1 MLSLRCQLDTHI
13 MYKSLGC
20 MAGIEKCSQR
30 RGCRKNPGR
39 TQVVEERPAKD
50 GDEQLDKVGVW
61 SHMI

>member
-1 MLSLRCQLDTHI
+1 
-13 MYKSLGC
+13 

-30 RGCRKNPGR
+30 RGCRTNPGR
-39 TQVVEERPAKD
+39 TQAVEERPAKD